1 MCRAPAP
8 QTRRMGPSQA
18 DPVGDV
24 VWLHL
29 VNIESKKLKAVIYAL
44 FHSMVQSSEHRQNQR
59 TGLGTLTLVVKP

>member
-1 MCRAPAP
+1 M
-8 QTRRMGPSQA
+8 
-18 DPVGDV
+18 

-44 FHSMVQSSEHRQNQR
+44 SHSMVQSSEHRQNQR